1 MRTRQYSTLFNV
13 FPFLRALLRFTLDH
27 NQQDLYVYT
36 MDEQDAII
44 RNLKDE
50 LEVNGSHESYESF

>member
-13 FPFLRALLRFTLDH
+13 FPFLSALLQFTLDH
-27 NQQDLYVYT
+27 NRQHLYVYT

-50 LEVNGSHESYESF
+50 LEVNGSHRSYESF